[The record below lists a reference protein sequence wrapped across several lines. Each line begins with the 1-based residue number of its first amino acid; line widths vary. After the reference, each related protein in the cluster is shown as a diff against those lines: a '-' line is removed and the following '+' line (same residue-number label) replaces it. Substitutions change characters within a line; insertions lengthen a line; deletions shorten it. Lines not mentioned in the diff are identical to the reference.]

1 MVQDTIRAVR
11 EAEKEA
17 DQMKKDASE
26 KGKVLIEEAKK
37 EAEAMREQTLQ
48 KVKEKR
54 LEAEQ
59 ALAKEGEAYL
69 TNSVS
74 EAGKEINSLRENTKG
89 KSNKVMEVI
98 MENLI

>member
-17 DQMKKDASE
+17 DQMKKNASE

-37 EAEAMREQTLQ
+37 EAKEMKEQTLQ

-54 LEAEQ
+54 SEAEQ

-69 TNSVS
+69 ADSVK
-74 EAGKEINSLRENTKG
+74 EAGKEINSLRESAKG
-89 KSNKVMEVI
+89 KSNKVTEVI